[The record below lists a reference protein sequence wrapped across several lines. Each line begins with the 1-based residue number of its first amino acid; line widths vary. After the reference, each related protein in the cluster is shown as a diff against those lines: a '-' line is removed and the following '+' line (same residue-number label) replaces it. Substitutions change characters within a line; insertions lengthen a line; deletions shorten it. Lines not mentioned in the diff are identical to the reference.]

1 MNYSTRSTLAVLT
14 ALTFSVTATAQIDI
28 SVNNQAF
35 EQRGPS
41 GPADDPTRAL
51 EEQFL
56 TGDGDLL
63 LLKERDFFE
72 IRSVSDFVFTTNAR
86 LSDDDRVEDVYFR
99 QEVALR
105 ASTQIDRKW
114 DVYAEAGLIATRF
127 FDENDLSTNVPF
139 VRVGA
144 STPLDGGVIGGSL
157 TGNFIY
163 DDEFED
169 RLINQFVI
177 TGFYI
182 KPYVLEDN
190 WLFVPRLVTSYT
202 VADPDNF
209 TFFNVTVGADLVKPL
224 SDDVAWITGVD
235 LYGNWY
241 KDYFEE
247 TLGESRNDY
256 GLRARTELR
265 WSLAQGAT
273 LRGVLGYNFQDS
285 TIEFLDYS
293 EFTVAGSLLLT
304 VDF

>member
-1 MNYSTRSTLAVLT
+1 MKNFNPSALAALTVLT
-14 ALTFSVTATAQIDI
+14 LCVSATAQIDI

-35 EQRGPS
+35 EQRGP
-41 GPADDPTRAL
+41 GDPAADPTRAL

-72 IRSVSDFVFTTNAR
+72 LRSVSDFVFTSNAR

-99 QEVALR
+99 EEVALR

-114 DVYAEAGLIATRF
+114 DVYAEGGVILTRF
-127 FDENDLSTNVPF
+127 FDENDLNTNVAF
-139 VRVGA
+139 ARVGA

-163 DDEFED
+163 DDEFDD

-177 TGFYI
+177 TGFYV
-182 KPYVLEDN
+182 KPYALEND
-190 WLFVPRLVTSYT
+190 WLLVPRIVTSYT

-209 TFFNVTVGADLVKPL
+209 SFLNLTLGADLVKPL
-224 SDDVAWITGVD
+224 SADVAWITGVD

-247 TLGESRNDY
+247 TLGESRDDY

-265 WSLAQGAT
+265 WSICEGAT
-273 LRGVLGYNFQDS
+273 LRGILGYNVQDS
-285 TIEFLDYS
+285 SIDFLDYN
-293 EFTVAGSLLLT
+293 EFTAAASLLLT